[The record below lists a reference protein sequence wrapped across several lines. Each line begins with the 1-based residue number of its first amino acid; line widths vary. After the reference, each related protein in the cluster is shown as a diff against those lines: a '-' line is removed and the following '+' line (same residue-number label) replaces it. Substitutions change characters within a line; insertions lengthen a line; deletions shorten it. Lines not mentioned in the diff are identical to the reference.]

1 MISPTK
7 PGPKLLVV
15 VRHGESL
22 RNALKR
28 GRLDYPDT
36 PEARELARLQDY
48 EIPLSPLGRGQ
59 AAALGPV
66 LRARFG
72 HFDRCYDSGYRRAVE
87 TRELALAAGYS
98 SEELTRLALRSD
110 MLLREREPGL
120 MRTMT
125 SSEMEQSP
133 LLRRWLAEY
142 EANPFQTRHLGGE
155 SVADVCD
162 RVRQF
167 LLLVIE
173 HHSDERLLVFCHNL
187 VIKAIRIGRVI
198 RYVGFLLEGSRSIH
212 CLRHRGVLEDDLRDP
227 TYARRMV
234 CAYRLLQ

>member
-1 MISPTK
+1 MLSPSK
-7 PGPKLLVV
+7 LGPKLLVV

-22 RNALKR
+22 RNVVKG

-36 PEARELARLQDY
+36 PEARELARLQDH
-48 EIPLSPLGRGQ
+48 EIPLSPLGRKQ

-66 LRARFG
+66 LRERFG
-72 HFDRCYDSGYRRAVE
+72 LFDRCYDSGYRRAVE
-87 TRELALAAGYS
+87 TRELALAAGYPP
-98 SEELTRLALRSD
+98 EELARFAFRSD

-125 SSEMEQSP
+125 AAEMEQSP
-133 LLRRWLAEY
+133 LLKRWLAEY

-173 HHSDERLLVFCHNL
+173 HHSEGRILVFCHDL
-187 VIKAIRIGRVI
+187 VMKAFRI
-198 RYVGFLLEGSRSIH
+198 
-212 CLRHRGVLEDDLRDP
+212 VLERQDVAGAIQTVRSLDIRNCGFHA
-227 TYARRMV
+227 YA
-234 CAYRLLQ
+234 AGDGQWRLCDKS